1 MLNMI
6 QNYISNIMEVSN
18 YIMCK
23 TCDKM
28 ILYKNHKKHCLT
40 KIHINRS
47 QIIKLYNKFEI
58 IDKITN
64 SIHIIDPY
72 FMIYFEKLEKE
83 IKKYNINII

>member
-1 MLNMI
+1 MKYLIGVWWSCVNEI
-6 QNYISNIMEVSN
+6 FFEFIG
-18 YIMCK
+18 
-23 TCDKM
+23 
-28 ILYKNHKKHCLT
+28 
-40 KIHINRS
+40 KINEGV
-47 QIIKLYNKFEI
+47 KFEI